1 MRGKVLSLPM
11 PDLRFPKPC
20 RGPLSTFIVWSL
32 HVRGTPVGVTEK
44 SHRRRSSAQSP
55 GRNCAAESTQ
65 ADSSRRHLVLLLVRN
80 CLQVPWLRE
89 PEMSVVTCNFHD
101 WTVDAVVAEDQPRR
115 VDRKT
120 IRRCQVDARSFGQ
133 SCALGLS
140 GSSLKQSSRALPV
153 HPVVHGG
160 RQPYFRLPVCRPV
173 KHDGTSTGFLPG
185 RQQPHSR
192 RSRVAMGPTG
202 SPGLRLC

>member
-1 MRGKVLSLPM
+1 MLCLLREWPPWRRRWRFVDGGTDSSRGPIRETDERHQRSVAMRGKVLSLPM

-133 SCALGLS
+133 SCALDYL
-140 GSSLKQSSRALPV
+140 V
-153 HPVVHGG
+153 
-160 RQPYFRLPVCRPV
+160 
-173 KHDGTSTGFLPG
+173 
-185 RQQPHSR
+185 R
-192 RSRVAMGPTG
+192 R
-202 SPGLRLC
+202 